1 MAAAPVGPI
10 IIIFYFLKK
19 SISILISREEEGDGN
34 FMSRRLST
42 AGYTHA
48 HGAFIQLT
56 PGVLLLYAIVRS
68 RLNGSRGKRVNA
80 HTRKKK

>member
-1 MAAAPVGPI
+1 M
-10 IIIFYFLKK
+10 
-19 SISILISREEEGDGN
+19 EEGEGT

-42 AGYTHA
+42 ARYTHA

-56 PGVLLLYAIVRS
+56 PGVLLVYAIVRS